1 MKELIVATKN
11 EGKVREFRQMFA
23 NYNISVKSLLDFEE
37 EMEDIEET
45 GTTFSENATIK
56 AEAVSQQFQLPVVA
70 DDSGLV
76 IDALDGAP
84 GVYSARYA
92 GEEKDDAKNLQKVMQ
107 ELQGV
112 PREERTARFVCA
124 VAVARPGEETFV
136 KKGYCEG
143 SIANEPSGANGF
155 GYDPIFIPK
164 GSKRTMAEYSA
175 EEKNSIS
182 HRHHAIQQIEEWLKH
197 QS

>member
-11 EGKVREFRQMFA
+11 EGKVREFRQMFSK
-23 NYNISVKSLLDFEE
+23 YNISVKSLLDFEE

-56 AEAVSQQFQLPVVA
+56 AEAVSKQFQLPVVA

-92 GEEKDDAKNLQKVMQ
+92 GEEKNDEKNLQKVLTKL
-107 ELQGV
+107 EGV
-112 PREERTARFVCA
+112 PMEEKTARFVCA
-124 VAVARPGEETFV
+124 VAVARPGKETFV

-143 SIANEPSGANGF
+143 FIADEPSGTNGF
-155 GYDPIFIPK
+155 GYDPIFIPE
-164 GSKRTMAEYSA
+164 GSERTMAEHSS
-175 EEKNSIS
+175 EEKNAIS
-182 HRHHAIQQIEEWLKH
+182 HRHHAIKQIEEWLKH